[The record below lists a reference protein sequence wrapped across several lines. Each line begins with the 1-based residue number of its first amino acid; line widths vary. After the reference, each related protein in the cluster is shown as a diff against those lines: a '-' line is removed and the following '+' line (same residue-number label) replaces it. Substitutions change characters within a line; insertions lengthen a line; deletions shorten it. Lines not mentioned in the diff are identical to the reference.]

1 MISTLILIFA
11 VADRK
16 AMSAQMPT
24 KLKLALCDM
33 PLNNDAS
40 VEELHGSIANMVD
53 QLRLGARSHP
63 CSFLHKRSRL

>member
-1 MISTLILIFA
+1 MN
-11 VADRK
+11 
-16 AMSAQMPT
+16 AQMPT

-33 PLNNDAS
+33 PLHNDGS
-40 VEELHGSIANMVD
+40 VEDLRGKVARMVD